1 MIFAVLC
8 IVPGYDAGNVCENTG
23 GELCALFRFSVA
35 GGGKR
40 GAAER
45 FKAVPV
51 RPHGAEKFRKRAEFF
66 LKTERSDRGKGINQ
80 HRQARQRESVR
91 MVAGAAAGIVAAFF
105 EAVLQA
111 GGEERRR
118 VDPVPRTAADAQT
131 VAKAQER
138 FRFIV

>member
-1 MIFAVLC
+1 MRQEISAAAAVGSGACLFRPVDNVAVVVESELKMIFAVLC

-35 GGGKR
+35 GGGNR

-66 LKTERSDRGKGINQ
+66 LKTERADRGKGINQ
-80 HRQARQRESVR
+80 HRQARQRKSVR
-91 MVAGAAAGIVAAFF
+91 MVAGAAAGNEIP
-105 EAVLQA
+105 ET
-111 GGEERRR
+111 G
-118 VDPVPRTAADAQT
+118 
-131 VAKAQER
+131 
-138 FRFIV
+138 